1 MYTVI
6 HTAWLGQSDHSVEK
20 PCAVA
25 FVVFVVSVLL
35 VLLVV
40 VCNVY
45 RQATHLIIIRI
56 IRSEK
61 TSTGDFVS
69 LLDY

>member
-6 HTAWLGQSDHSVEK
+6 YYGWLGQSDHNVEK

-35 VLLVV
+35 VLLCVV
-40 VCNVY
+40 RNVY
-45 RQATHLIIIRI
+45 RQAIHLIIIRI
-56 IRSEK
+56 IRSKK

-69 LLDY
+69 LLD